1 MNGVVRSRSSSRTDG
16 SRWIQAIGAPAL
28 SSPERFPDRA
38 PVDRLNQLW
47 AQAGDE
53 RTHPSLT
60 FPGGPGDASAWTR
73 PSGVELPPPPPPR
86 VGPRPSDWLN
96 RSLPAAAALA
106 AWGVSAI
113 VAYRRLGYYP
123 PAGAGIFLAV
133 GFVAILG
140 LGALLGGLANHK
152 LRERLGV
159 ALVAGALVVPIAAVS
174 VIPGIKQLDTSL
186 LPGSPDLVVTAAPDG
201 RTSVYLIRRGGERI
215 VRLTE
220 ARTVGPGAELSSDGR
235 HIVFSDSRA
244 GTFDLNV
251 MDLDPNGEPSR
262 LHRIT
267 NDIENEADPS
277 WSPDGTRIVYQR
289 EGEGTSDIA
298 IVPAAGG
305 QPIHLTDDGRSW
317 NPGWSPDGSLIV
329 FSAPS
334 PEDEDNFDLWVM
346 RPDGS
351 HRRTLLDS
359 GGNDYLPVWSPDG
372 SRIQF
377 TSDVA
382 GNRDVWVADADGS
395 GLRSLTPGSFDRDDS
410 WGWSPDARFVFFIS
424 DRSHTGGTF
433 MYFVPVQGG
442 DVRLSL
448 IL

>member
-1 MNGVVRSRSSSRTDG
+1 MDPGDPSAGVST
-16 SRWIQAIGAPAL
+16 
-28 SSPERFPDRA
+28 PERFRDRA
-38 PVDRLNQLW
+38 LVDGLNQLR
-47 AQAGDE
+47 AQAGGE
-53 RTHPSLT
+53 RKDPPLT
-60 FPGGPGDASAWTR
+60 FPGGPADASAWTR
-73 PSGVELPPPPPPR
+73 PSGVELPPPPPPH
-86 VGPRPSDWLN
+86 VGPTPSDWLQ
-96 RSLPAAAALA
+96 RSLWAAAVLA
-106 AWGVSAI
+106 AWGASAI
-113 VAYRRLGYYP
+113 VAYHRLGYYP

-133 GFVAILG
+133 GFVAVLG

-152 LRERLGV
+152 LRQRLGV

-174 VIPGIKQLDTSL
+174 VVPGIKQLDTSL

-201 RTSVYLIRRGGERI
+201 RTSLYLIRRGGERI

-220 ARTVGPGAELSSDGR
+220 ARTVGPGAELSPDGR

-244 GTFDLNV
+244 GTFDLRV
-251 MDLDPNGEPSR
+251 MELDPDGEPSGLR
-262 LHRIT
+262 RIT
-267 NDIENEADPS
+267 NDIENEEDPS
-277 WSPDGTRIVYQR
+277 WSPDGTQIVYQR
-289 EGEGTSDIA
+289 GGEGTSDIA

-305 QPIHLTDDGRSW
+305 QPIHLTDDGQSW

-351 HRRTLLDS
+351 HRRPLLDS

-395 GLRSLTPGSFDRDDS
+395 GLRPLTPGSVDRDES

>member
-1 MNGVVRSRSSSRTDG
+1 VDG
-16 SRWIQAIGAPAL
+16 
-28 SSPERFPDRA
+28 
-38 PVDRLNQLW
+38 LNQLR
-47 AQAGDE
+47 AQSGDE
-53 RTHPSLT
+53 WTYPPST
-60 FPGGPGDASAWTR
+60 SPGRPGDPSELTR

-86 VGPRPSDWLN
+86 AGRVPSDWLH
-96 RSLPAAAALA
+96 RSVLAAAALA
-106 AWGVSAI
+106 AWGVSAT

-133 GFVAILG
+133 GLVAALG
-140 LGALLGGLANHK
+140 LGVLLGGLANRK
-152 LRERLGV
+152 LRQRLGV
-159 ALVAGALVVPIAAVS
+159 ALVAGALVAPVAVVG
-174 VIPGIKQLDTSL
+174 VIPGIKQLDTSP
-186 LPGSPDLVVTAAPDG
+186 LPGRPDLVATAAPDG
-201 RTSVYLIRRGGERI
+201 RTSVYLIRSGGESI

-220 ARTVGPGAELSSDGR
+220 GRTVGPGAELSPDGR

-244 GTFDLNV
+244 GTFDLYV
-251 MDLDPNGEPSR
+251 MELDHYGEPSG
-262 LHRIT
+262 LLRIT
-267 NDIENEADPS
+267 NDIENEEDPS

-289 EGEGTSDIA
+289 GGEGTSDIA

-305 QPIHLTDDGRSW
+305 EPIDLTDDGRSW
-317 NPGWSPDGSLIV
+317 NPEWSPDGSLIA

-346 RPDGS
+346 RPEGS
-351 HRRTLLDS
+351 HRRSLLDS
-359 GGNDYLPVWSPDG
+359 GGDDYRPVWSPDG

-395 GLRSLTPGSFDRDDS
+395 GLRPLTLGSLDRDES
-410 WGWSPDARFVFFIS
+410 WGWSPDARFVFFMS

-433 MYFVPVQGG
+433 MYFVPVEGG
-442 DVRLSL
+442 DVRLSV

>member
-1 MNGVVRSRSSSRTDG
+1 M
-16 SRWIQAIGAPAL
+16 
-28 SSPERFPDRA
+28 
-38 PVDRLNQLW
+38 
-47 AQAGDE
+47 
-53 RTHPSLT
+53 
-60 FPGGPGDASAWTR
+60 SAT
-73 PSGVELPPPPPPR
+73 
-86 VGPRPSDWLN
+86 
-96 RSLPAAAALA
+96 
-106 AWGVSAI
+106 

-133 GFVAILG
+133 GFVAVLG
-140 LGALLGGLANHK
+140 LGALFGVLANRK
-152 LRERLGV
+152 LRQRLGV
-159 ALVAGALVVPIAAVS
+159 ALVAGALVAPLAAVS

-186 LPGSPDLVVTAAPDG
+186 LPGRQDLVATAAPDG

-220 ARTVGPGAELSSDGR
+220 ADTVGPGAELSPDGR

-244 GTFDLNV
+244 GTFDLRV
-251 MDLDPNGEPSR
+251 MELDPNGEPSGLR
-262 LHRIT
+262 RIT
-267 NDIENEADPS
+267 NDIENEEDPS
-277 WSPDGTRIVYQR
+277 WSPDGTQIVYQR
-289 EGEGTSDIA
+289 GGEGTSDIA

-305 QPIHLTDDGRSW
+305 EPIHLTDDGQSW
-317 NPGWSPDGSLIV
+317 NPGWSPDGSFIV

-334 PEDEDNFDLWVM
+334 PKDEDNFDLWVM

-351 HRRTLLDS
+351 HPRTLLDS

-395 GLRSLTPGSFDRDDS
+395 GLRPLTPGSFDRDDS

-442 DVRLSL
+442 DVRLGV